1 MNEQNLNSN
10 LLLLQ
15 YIIPISVILFTHSKI
30 IGIVNQ
36 RTQNAT
42 SVRGNNRAEVTMRR
56 SKKTTQILLII
67 AGLFG
72 IHWLPFHIL
81 TIGIQSVLEFL

>member
-1 MNEQNLNSN
+1 M
-10 LLLLQ
+10 
-15 YIIPISVILFTHSKI
+15 
-30 IGIVNQ
+30 
-36 RTQNAT
+36 
-42 SVRGNNRAEVTMRR
+42 RGNNRAEVTMRR

-81 TIGIQSVLEFL
+81 TIGIVFNLFESTI

>member
-1 MNEQNLNSN
+1 M
-10 LLLLQ
+10 
-15 YIIPISVILFTHSKI
+15 
-30 IGIVNQ
+30 
-36 RTQNAT
+36 
-42 SVRGNNRAEVTMRR
+42 RGNNRAEVTMRR

-81 TIGIQSVLEFL
+81 TIGIKSDVNEKKKNLHHLTAGGS

>member
-1 MNEQNLNSN
+1 M
-10 LLLLQ
+10 
-15 YIIPISVILFTHSKI
+15 
-30 IGIVNQ
+30 
-36 RTQNAT
+36 
-42 SVRGNNRAEVTMRR
+42 RGNNRAEVTVRR

-81 TIGIQSVLEFL
+81 TIGIVFLNLLESISEEGLIPGKIYKR